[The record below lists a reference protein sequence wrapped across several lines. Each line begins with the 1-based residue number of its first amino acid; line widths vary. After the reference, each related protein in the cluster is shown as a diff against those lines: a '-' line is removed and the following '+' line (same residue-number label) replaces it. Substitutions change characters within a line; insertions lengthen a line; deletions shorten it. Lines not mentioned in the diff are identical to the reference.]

1 MINNENVKHLTKV
14 TYQTHGTCSK
24 YICINVD
31 ENGVVQDAQFIGG
44 CDGNTKGVCS
54 LIRGM
59 KAQEVIAR
67 LRVLPAATN
76 QQAVQTSW
84 QLRFRKWGTKCKRQ
98 HYWSVSSR
106 NNIKVPKN

>member
-1 MINNENVKHLTKV
+1 MISNENAKHLTKV

-24 YICINVD
+24 YICISVD

-67 LRVLPAATN
+67 
-76 QQAVQTSW
+76 
-84 QLRFRKWGTKCKRQ
+84 
-98 HYWSVSSR
+98 
-106 NNIKVPKN
+106 

>member
-1 MINNENVKHLTKV
+1 MISNESAKHLTKV

-24 YICINVD
+24 YICISVD
-31 ENGVVQDAQFIGG
+31 ENGVVQEAQFIGG

-67 LRVLPAATN
+67 LKGITCVNKPTSCPDQLATAL
-76 QQAVQTSW
+76 QEM
-84 QLRFRKWGTKCKRQ
+84 G
-98 HYWSVSSR
+98 Y
-106 NNIKVPKN
+106 